1 MTYNR
6 PNMQLSEGEYLQL
19 EQERDLNEPVMS
31 WWQPTELTL
40 EEHYLAMADTF
51 AEAMGL
57 NDYLYFN

>member
-1 MTYNR
+1 
-6 PNMQLSEGEYLQL
+6 MQLSEGTRLQI